1 MRWRLDDGIPSVQ
14 ATLRFENNKRSAVF
28 APIDVEEDSCLVT
41 INGRSNKYSAI
52 HPLCHKGLKM
62 WFWEIPTDIVVK
74 QTGREGSWHTVDIQ
88 SSFYSFLLL
97 LVHLKLES
105 KRTQ

>member
-1 MRWRLDDGIPSVQ
+1 MTLLFVSLFGRHILPNICPYIRHDHVHVRVRWRLDEGIPSVQ

-62 WFWEIPTDIVVK
+62 WFWGIPLSGGPI
-74 QTGREGSWHTVDIQ
+74 
-88 SSFYSFLLL
+88 L
-97 LVHLKLES
+97 
-105 KRTQ
+105 